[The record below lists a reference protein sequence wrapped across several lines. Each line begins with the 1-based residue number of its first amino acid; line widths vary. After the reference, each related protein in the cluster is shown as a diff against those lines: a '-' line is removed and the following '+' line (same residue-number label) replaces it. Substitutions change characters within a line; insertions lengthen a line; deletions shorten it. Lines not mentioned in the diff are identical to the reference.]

1 MSRLAARE
9 EPPSEDRDMVQ
20 WTRRAALA
28 ALATATA
35 AAVVTGAEAQPNG
48 LRFRE
53 IRVDVSPLR
62 EKVQGEEGGWVAAV
76 LPGYLRQ
83 SFAKYL
89 APGDRS
95 ASVLVARIDDVSLGA
110 PETNMSRFPLAS
122 DTHDSIEGV
131 GLVLDGRGRVAQ
143 SYPLFAAVG
152 ADSHINSPYQT
163 DIRRRRAEM
172 LARSFAQWLPG
183 KMGL

>member
-1 MSRLAARE
+1 
-9 EPPSEDRDMVQ
+9 MVQ

-35 AAVVTGAEAQPNG
+35 AAVVTGADAQPNG

-62 EKVQGEEGGWVAAV
+62 EKVQDQEGAWVAAV

-83 SFAKYL
+83 TFAKYL

-95 ASVLVARIDDVSLGA
+95 AGVLVARIDDVSIGTQGMNSS
-110 PETNMSRFPLAS
+110 PFRLAA
-122 DTHDSIEGV
+122 DTRDQIEGA
-131 GLVLDGRGRVAQ
+131 GLVLDARGRLVQ
-143 SYPLFAAVG
+143 SYPLYASIPAYSQG
-152 ADSHINSPYQT
+152 SSPYRT
-163 DIRRRRAEM
+163 DIDRRRAET
-172 LARSFAQWLPG
+172 LALGFAQWLPG

>member
-1 MSRLAARE
+1 MGEL
-9 EPPSEDRDMVQ
+9 Q

-28 ALATATA
+28 ALAAAAATA
-35 AAVVTGAEAQPNG
+35 VTAAEAQPNS

-53 IRVDVSPLR
+53 IRVDVSALR

-95 ASVLVARIDDVSLGA
+95 ASVLVARIDDVTLGA
-110 PETNMSRFPLAS
+110 SETNMSRFPLGDDA
-122 DTHDSIEGV
+122 HDSIEGV
-131 GLVLDGRGRVAQ
+131 GLVLDGRGRAAQ
-143 SYPLFAAVG
+143 SYPLFCALG
-152 ADSHINSPYQT
+152 ADSLPNSPYQT
-163 DIRRRRAEM
+163 AIRRRRAEM

>member
-1 MSRLAARE
+1 MGEL
-9 EPPSEDRDMVQ
+9 Q
-20 WTRRAALA
+20 LTRRAALA
-28 ALATATA
+28 ALAM
-35 AAVVTGAEAQPNG
+35 AAVSAAVTAAEAQPSG
-48 LRFRE
+48 VRFRE

-62 EKVQGEEGGWVAAV
+62 EKVQDEEGRWVAAV

-95 ASVLVARIDDVSLGA
+95 AGVLVARIDDVSLGA
-110 PETNMSRFPLAS
+110 SQTNMSRFPLAA
-122 DTHDSIEGV
+122 DAHDSIEGV

-143 SYPLFAAVG
+143 SYPLFCALG
-152 ADSHINSPYQT
+152 ADSLPNSPYQT
-163 DIRRRRAEM
+163 DIRRRRAET